1 VSFICE
7 KEIMVLTSIREELT
21 VHHLVVQSGKMNEKK
36 KMSAE
41 VKLSQGE
48 RIRQVNILGNVD

>member
-7 KEIMVLTSIREELT
+7 KEILVLSSISGVLT

-36 KMSAE
+36 RFPAALE
-41 VKLSQGE
+41 IGPGE
-48 RIRQVNILGNVD
+48 RIKQVNILGNID